1 MKVTMIGTGYV
12 GLVTGTCFA
21 DFGVDVICADVNA
34 DKIATLER
42 GEVPF
47 YEPGLEEKI
56 RENVDAGRLAFTTD
70 VGQAIPIPMWSSL
83 RLAPRRARTAPPTFP
98 TSTPWRATLAA
109 T

>member
-70 VGQAIPIPMWSSL
+70 GGKHLVQCQCRLL
-83 RLAPRRARTAPPTFP
+83 RCCGA
-98 TSTPWRATLAA
+98 SEGSI
-109 T
+109 